1 MTDRMRNIMTFAM
14 WAVAAVLA
22 GAFGVPGPCIAGE
35 SGMTPTTSG
44 ILGALAGTA
53 LPAPELGRQRARGI
67 SSINVDTNYTFDG
80 ALSNGALSGN
90 AVVGP
95 SDTGSITT
103 TGSINNNT
111 GITTVFQ
118 NSGNNSLFQQTT
130 SINITVH

>member
-1 MTDRMRNIMTFAM
+1 MKTFAI
-14 WAVAAVLA
+14 WAVAGVLA
-22 GAFGVPGPCIAGE
+22 GSFGVQGPSLAGE
-35 SGMTPTTSG
+35 LGMTPKGSG

-53 LPAPELGRQRARGI
+53 LPAVELSRQHARGI
-67 SSINVDTNYTFDG
+67 NTNFTFDG
-80 ALSNGALSGN
+80 ALSNGTLSGN

-95 SDTGSITT
+95 SNTGSITT

-130 SINITVH
+130 AINITMH

>member
-1 MTDRMRNIMTFAM
+1 MRNIKTFGI
-14 WAVAAVLA
+14 WAAAAVLA
-22 GAFGVPGPCIAGE
+22 GVFGVQGRCLAGE
-35 SGMTPTTSG
+35 SDVTPKASG

-53 LPAPELGRQRARGI
+53 LPAVELSRQQARGT
-67 SSINVDTNYTFDG
+67 TNYTFDG
-80 ALSNGALSGN
+80 ALSNGVLGGN
-90 AVVGP
+90 AVIGP

-103 TGSINNNT
+103 TGSINNNS

>member
-1 MTDRMRNIMTFAM
+1 VRNIKTFAI
-14 WAVAAVLA
+14 WAAAAVLA
-22 GAFGVPGPCIAGE
+22 GAFGVQGRCLAGE
-35 SGMTPTTSG
+35 SDVTPKASG

-53 LPAPELGRQRARGI
+53 LPAAELSRQQARGT
-67 SSINVDTNYTFDG
+67 TNYTFDG
-80 ALSNGALSGN
+80 ALSNGVLGGN
-90 AVVGP
+90 AVIGP

-103 TGSINNNT
+103 TGSINNNS